1 MPRIA
6 LAVLAAY
13 LFGASPC
20 DADAPLGYDF
30 LPFDQ
35 GLRLASVE
43 RKPVFLYFGRYG
55 CTFCDMTNK
64 RAFADQ
70 EVRERYIDRYVLVYV
85 DAESGRR
92 LELPSGER
100 ITEAEL
106 GARLQVYIT
115 PFFAFLDPDGEP
127 LGVTAGVKTAAELL
141 AMDRYISE
149 GHYRE
154 MSLHEFIMSLEP

>member
-1 MPRIA
+1 MPRRV
-6 LAVLAAY
+6 LAVLAVH
-13 LFGASPC
+13 LFAASPC

-64 RAFADQ
+64 RAFTDP
-70 EVRERYIDRYVLVYV
+70 EVRERFIDHYVLVYV

-92 LELPSGER
+92 LALPSGER

-106 GARLQVYIT
+106 GARQQVYVT
-115 PFFAFLDPDGEP
+115 PYFAFLDPDGEP
-127 LGVTAGVKTAAELL
+127 LGATAGVKTAAELL

-149 GHYRE
+149 GHHRE
-154 MSLHEFIMSLEP
+154 MSLHEFMMGLEP